1 MTLRLTNRVAIG
13 GLISLTVVRLLA
25 APQYSD
31 WAAPTN
37 VGPLINSAFIEGGP
51 AVSKDGLSLYFASG
65 RPGGFGN
72 QDIWVSRR
80 FGQDDPWGP
89 PVNVG
94 GTVNGPTMD
103 GAPALSR
110 DEHWLFFNSNRP
122 GGFGGNDIWASYRA
136 STKDDFGWQP
146 AVNLGVASNTPF
158 QNAGATYFQSD
169 EDGRAF
175 LMFQSDRP
183 GGFGATDIYQSEI
196 LPDGSFA
203 APILVSELNSTDF
216 DFRPSVRFDGLEIIF
231 SSNRTGSLGGVDMW
245 AATRRSV
252 FEAWST
258 PINLGPNVN
267 SSDDDQQP
275 YIAGDRQTLYF
286 VSNRPGG
293 LGQLDVYVSRRLRL
307 HP

>member
-1 MTLRLTNRVAIG
+1 MTRS
-13 GLISLTVVRLLA
+13 GL
-25 APQYSD
+25 D
-31 WAAPTN
+31 
-37 VGPLINSAFIEGGP
+37 SAQSGP
-51 AVSKDGLSLYFASG
+51 ADI
-65 RPGGFGN
+65 RPVAQHGETTRATS
-72 QDIWVSRR
+72 DR
-80 FGQDDPWGP
+80 
-89 PVNVG
+89 
-94 GTVNGPTMD
+94 
-103 GAPALSR
+103 APASFSGATDVKRFAAKARSLAPWTMEVKTNPKKHRGAHGRLERRRARSSASERSR
-110 DEHWLFFNSNRP
+110 
-122 GGFGGNDIWASYRA
+122 
-136 STKDDFGWQP
+136 QV
-146 AVNLGVASNTPF
+146 AVNLGVAINTPF
-158 QNAGATYFQSD
+158 QDAGASYFQSD
-169 EDGRAF
+169 EGGRAF
-175 LMFQSDRP
+175 LLFQSDRP

-231 SSNRTGSLGGVDMW
+231 SSNRTGSLGGVDLW